1 MPNSIPATQP
11 VTSAPTPTRNASVL
25 GPGGALGKDEFLKLL
40 TTQLRYQD
48 PLNPM
53 DGQQMATQLAQF
65 SSVEQLINISEQLSA
80 QESQF
85 AILGAAMNNNVA
97 LGTIGK
103 SVVAAGNDFDLTKDA
118 KGVYSGRI
126 ITDLST
132 EGQASVTVKDTAGK
146 TVATIPLGYVAQSAQ
161 REFDLGPSLDKLP
174 VGPYTYEVNVIDPKG
189 QTIPQQTY
197 TVAKID
203 GVGYSQNGAVLLSGK
218 REISIGS
225 VVKIIN

>member
-11 VTSAPTPTRNASVL
+11 VTTTPTTPRNASVL

-85 AILGAAMNNNVA
+85 ALLGAAMNNNVA
-97 LGTIGK
+97 LSTIGK

-118 KGVYSGRI
+118 NGVFAGRI

-132 EGQASVTVKDTAGK
+132 EGQASVTVKDASGK

-161 REFDLGPSLDKLP
+161 REFDIGPSLDTLP
-174 VGPYTYEVNVIDPKG
+174 VGPYTYEVNVTDPKG
-189 QTIPQQTY
+189 QHVPQQTY

-203 GVGYSQNGAVLLSGK
+203 GVGYGQNGAVLLSGN